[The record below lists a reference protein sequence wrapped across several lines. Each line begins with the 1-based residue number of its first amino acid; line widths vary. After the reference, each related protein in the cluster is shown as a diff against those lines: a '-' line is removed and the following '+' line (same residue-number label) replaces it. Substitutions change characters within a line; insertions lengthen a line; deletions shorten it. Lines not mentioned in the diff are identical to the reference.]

1 SKAYKYAVKLIS
13 FGSHLRDF
21 PLTRCSVFK
30 DQCLF
35 LTLHRVSAA
44 TFIIYHSVYRFGKP
58 FFEKSFFRFSL
69 PAAAF
74 QYIEKEREI

>member
-1 SKAYKYAVKLIS
+1 VKLIS

-35 LTLHRVSAA
+35 FRRRCLSAA
-44 TFIIYHSVYRFGKP
+44 TFIIYHSTLTSVKRF
-58 FFEKSFFRFSL
+58 FNFFFRF
-69 PAAAF
+69 PYW
-74 QYIEKEREI
+74 QVIK